1 MLRLL
6 IIQAADGDAEAIL
19 DALRQGGIDIDAERV
34 RNRPELIEALERR
47 TWHAVI
53 ADIAARR
60 FSALDAVTILKQRS
74 IDVPLIIVADRVS
87 LDVIVPAIK
96 AGASDFVPRTG
107 LARLVPTLERELAEA
122 AERRRRRRVERARAH
137 FVTVLETTTDFVSI
151 FGVDG
156 RLLHINPAGRQLLG
170 IGPDEDVR
178 QLALTACY
186 PAWAHERLLHES
198 VPAAIRDGVWSGD
211 TALLSRDGREIAVSQ
226 VLTARK
232 TPDGAVEFLS
242 SLARDITDHKLA
254 EERSRREAARAEA
267 LVRVASQLNARL
279 DLTAV
284 LKAVSREVAQA
295 LAVPIAGVS
304 LYEVDALSSKAT
316 RDEPGPGGQPD
327 PTRAVLRLLYSL
339 HDEQPEALIAIPD
352 TGALPDVPEA
362 ARCAALGIGAVAG
375 AFLQRDERLVG
386 VLYVA
391 GTDQARPFSD
401 DDMALL
407 QGVADQAAQA
417 IANARLFTEAERR
430 LAYLQALRAIDM
442 AISASLDLRL
452 VFHVLL
458 DQIIAQLRVDAAA
471 ILLLNEVAHVL
482 EYVDGRGFRSTDVQR
497 ARLRLGEDFAGRV
510 ALDRRLLSVPDLR
523 AAEECDG
530 GPRLAG
536 EGFHAYYAVPLI
548 AKGQLKGVLEV
559 FHRAPLEPNREW
571 LSFLEALA
579 GRPPSPSTTPP
590 CSTDLQRSNAELSA
604 GLRRHHRGLVARAR
618 PARQGDRGPHAARH
632 RADPAAG
639 ARDGRERGRAGAHAA
654 RRAAARH
661 RQDGRARPHPAQARP
676 ARRGGVGD
684 HAPAPDLRLRAAVA
698 DRLPAAGAGHPL
710 LPPREVG
717 RHRLPAR
724 AERRTDPA
732 GRAHLRRR
740 GRVGRAALR
749 PALSRGLAGAPGDG
763 PHPGANRLAL
773 RSPDRAALHRTDA
786 VRGRRGGLTSD
797 QCLGSGLSAAGT
809 RHGARAY
816 PDP

>member
-1 MLRLL
+1 MSKALRLL
-6 IIQAADGDAEAIL
+6 IIQAADGDAEAVL
-19 DALRQGGIDIDAERV
+19 DALRQGGIDVDAERV

-107 LARLVPTLERELAEA
+107 LARLIPTLERELAEA

-178 QLALTACY
+178 QLELTACY

-304 LYEVDALSSKAT
+304 LYEEDALSSKAT

-339 HDEQPEALIAIPD
+339 HAEQPEALIAIPD
-352 TGALPDVPEA
+352 TSALPDVPEA

-430 LAYLQALRAIDM
+430 LAYLQALHAIDM
-442 AISASLDLRL
+442 ATSASLDLRL
-452 VFHVLL
+452 VFHVVL

-471 ILLLNEVAHVL
+471 ILLFNEVAHVL

-497 ARLRLGEDFAGRV
+497 ARLRLGEDFPGRV

-536 EGFHAYYAVPLI
+536 EGFRAYCAVPLI

-579 GRPPSPSTTPP
+579 RQVAIALDNTALFDG
-590 CSTDLQRSNAELSA
+590 LQRSNADLSLAYDATIEGWSRALDLRDEETEGHTLRVTELTLRLARAMAVSEAELVHMRRGALLHDIGKMGIPDRILLKA
-604 GLRRHHRGLVARAR
+604 GPLDEAEWKIMRRHPTYAY
-618 PARQGDRGPHAARH
+618 
-632 RADPAAG
+632 
-639 ARDGRERGRAGAHAA
+639 E
-654 RRAAARH
+654 
-661 RQDGRARPHPAQARP
+661 
-676 ARRGGVGD
+676 
-684 HAPAPDLRLRAAVA
+684 
-698 DRLPAAGAGHPL
+698 L
-710 LPPREVG
+710 LSPI
-717 RHRLPAR
+717 AF
-724 AERRTDPA
+724 
-732 GRAHLRRR
+732 
-740 GRVGRAALR
+740 LR
-749 PALSRGLAGAPGDG
+749 PALEIPDCHHEKWDGTGYPRGLSGEQI
-763 PHPGANRLAL
+763 RWL
-773 RSPDRAALHRTDA
+773 RASSPSP
-786 VRGRRGGLTSD
+786 TS
-797 QCLGSGLSAAGT
+797 GT
-809 RHGARAY
+809 RCAPTVPIGKAGRSAG
-816 PDP
+816 